1 MANQIVITIEG
12 IDVTASMELREFTIE
27 DPLDG
32 EKTATAVIEP

>member
-12 IDVTASMELREFTIE
+12 VDVTADVELREFIVE